1 MSGGSRSRWATR
13 PWRALFH
20 GSLTARLIA
29 SLVALVIVTCAVV
42 GAATYTVLRHSL
54 MANFSQALQAA
65 TQRQYQACADGDD
78 NGWSPPPQGHTSSY
92 IDHDPG
98 SSPCD
103 GQVIQGQ
110 AAGTFGA
117 WNLDGR
123 IQEAAIVNGEC
134 HVSATDQATLR
145 SLPVTPR
152 PPSQGG
158 GGDGTS
164 SPPPLP
170 TFTRDLP
177 SLGGV
182 YELTAVQQY
191 KGGPVLYT
199 GLPLSSVDKTLRDVA
214 IAEAAVFAA
223 VVLFVAGAGV
233 GLVRLSLRPL
243 RRVATTATM
252 VTELPLDTEVSLPAR
267 VPDDDPRTEVG
278 QVGAAI
284 NRMLQHV
291 ESALE
296 RRAASETRLR
306 RFAADA
312 SHELRTPLAAIRG
325 YAELALRQGGPVPED
340 VTHALRRVESESARM
355 SMLVD
360 ELLLLARLDAGLLL
374 EQEPVDLTRLTIE
387 ATSDAQVA
395 SPSHRWQL
403 ELPDEPLMVRGD
415 EFRLRQVL
423 GNLLSNAAKHTTPD
437 TTVTVAVSAARS
449 AGDGVAATADPG
461 AARPADGRPAD
472 RQQADGRAADGRA
485 ADGRAAARPPAGT
498 GPVVQLSVTD
508 NGQGIPPDLV
518 PELFERF
525 ARGDSSRSR
534 GTGSGAGSTG
544 LGLAIVKAVVTAHH
558 GTVSVTSQPGQTTF
572 TIKLP
577 RLAESPGDGFP
588 AVPSAD
594 EPSADKPG
602 AIELGAI
609 EPGATGPGAIEPG
622 ADGPGADGPGAT
634 GPGATGAAAD
644 GPTAIE
650 PGATGPGEGVRSE
663 LE

>member
-1 MSGGSRSRWATR
+1 MNGGSPSRWATR

-54 MANFSQALQAA
+54 MANFNQALQAA
-65 TQRQYQACADGDD
+65 TQRQYQACADNDGYQ
-78 NGWSPPPQGHTSSY
+78 WYPPAQDHTSSY
-92 IDHDPG
+92 IDQDPG

-117 WNLDGR
+117 WNLDGH
-123 IQEAAIVNGEC
+123 IQEASIVDGEC

-145 SLPVTPR
+145 SLPVTPQ
-152 PPSQGG
+152 PPAQGG
-158 GGDGTS
+158 GGGGTS

-182 YELTAVQQY
+182 YELTAVQQHQ
-191 KGGPVLYT
+191 GGPVLYT
-199 GLPLSSVDKTLRDVA
+199 GLPLSSVNKTLRDVA
-214 IAEAAVFAA
+214 IAEAAVFAV

-325 YAELALRQGGPVPED
+325 YAELALRHGGPVPED

-360 ELLLLARLDAGLLL
+360 ELLLLARLDAGRPL

-423 GNLLSNAAKHTTPD
+423 GNLLSNAAKHTAPD
-437 TTVTVAVSAARS
+437 TTVTVAVSAAPS
-449 AGDGVAATADPG
+449 AGAGVPAAAAPG

-472 RQQADGRAADGRA
+472 WRAADGRPSDGRA

-498 GPVVQLSVTD
+498 RPAVQLSVTD

-534 GTGSGAGSTG
+534 ETGSGAGSTG

-558 GTVSVTSQPGQTTF
+558 GTVSVTSHPGRTTF
-572 TIKLP
+572 TITLP

-594 EPSADKPG
+594 EPA

-609 EPGATGPGAIEPG
+609 EPGAIEPG
-622 ADGPGADGPGAT
+622 DELGT
-634 GPGATGAAAD
+634 
-644 GPTAIE
+644 IE
-650 PGATGPGEGVRSE
+650 PGEGVRSE

>member
-1 MSGGSRSRWATR
+1 MNGGSRSRWATR

-54 MANFSQALQAA
+54 MANFNQSLQAA
-65 TQRQYQACADGDD
+65 TQRQYQACADNDD
-78 NGWSPPPQGHTSSY
+78 DQWYPPAQEHTSSY
-92 IDHDPG
+92 VDHDPG

-117 WNLDGR
+117 WNLDGH
-123 IQEAAIVNGEC
+123 IQEASIVDGVC
-134 HVSATDQATLR
+134 HVSATDQATLQ
-145 SLPVTPR
+145 SLPVTPQ
-152 PPSQGG
+152 PPGQGG
-158 GGDGTS
+158 GGGGTS

-177 SLGGV
+177 SIGGA
-182 YELTAVQQY
+182 YELTAVQQHQ
-191 KGGPVLYT
+191 GGPVLYT
-199 GLPLSSVDKTLRDVA
+199 GLPLGSVNKTLRDVA

-223 VVLFVAGAGV
+223 VVLFVAGSGV

-360 ELLLLARLDAGLLL
+360 ELLLLARLDAGRPL

-449 AGDGVAATADPG
+449 AVDGVPAADPG
-461 AARPADGRPAD
+461 AARPANGRPAD
-472 RQQADGRAADGRA
+472 ARASGRQPVGTQ
-485 ADGRAAARPPAGT
+485 PAGT
-498 GPVVQLSVTD
+498 QPTGTQPAVQLSVTD

-558 GTVSVTSQPGQTTF
+558 GTVSVTSHPGRTTF
-572 TIKLP
+572 TITLP
-577 RLAESPGDGFP
+577 RLAESPGDGLP

-594 EPSADKPG
+594 EPG
-602 AIELGAI
+602 AIE
-609 EPGATGPGAIEPG
+609 PGAIEPG
-622 ADGPGADGPGAT
+622 AIEPG
-634 GPGATGAAAD
+634 
-644 GPTAIE
+644 AIE
-650 PGATGPGEGVRSE
+650 PGAIEPGAIEPGAIERGAGVCSE

>member
-1 MSGGSRSRWATR
+1 MNGGSRSRWAAR

-29 SLVALVIVTCAVV
+29 SLVALVIVTCAGV

-54 MANFSQALQAA
+54 MANFNQALQAA
-65 TQRQYQACADGDD
+65 TQRQYQACADDD
-78 NGWSPPPQGHTSSY
+78 NNQWSPPPQGHTSSF

-117 WNLDGR
+117 WNLDGH
-123 IQEAAIVNGEC
+123 IQEAAIVNGQC
-134 HVSATDQATLR
+134 HVSATDQATLQ
-145 SLPVTPR
+145 SLPVTPQ
-152 PPSQGG
+152 PPGQGG
-158 GGDGTS
+158 GGGGTS

-199 GLPLSSVDKTLRDVA
+199 GLPLNSVDKTLRDVA

-223 VVLFVAGAGV
+223 VVLFVAGSGV

-325 YAELALRQGGPVPED
+325 YAELALRHGGPVPED

-360 ELLLLARLDAGLLL
+360 ELLLLARLDAGRPL

-437 TTVTVAVSAARS
+437 TTVTVAVSAAPS
-449 AGDGVAATADPG
+449 AGDRVPAAADPG

-472 RQQADGRAADGRA
+472 GRAADGRA
-485 ADGRAAARPPAGT
+485 ADRRAAARRPAGT
-498 GPVVQLSVTD
+498 PPAVQLSVTD

-534 GTGSGAGSTG
+534 ETGSGAGSTG

-558 GTVSVTSQPGQTTF
+558 GTVSVTSHPGRTTF
-572 TIKLP
+572 TITLP
-577 RLAESPGDGFP
+577 RLAESPGHGFP
-588 AVPSAD
+588 AVLSAD
-594 EPSADKPG
+594 EPD
-602 AIELGAI
+602 AI
-609 EPGATGPGAIEPG
+609 EPGATEPDAVGPGAI
-622 ADGPGADGPGAT
+622 GPGADEPGAIGPGA
-634 GPGATGAAAD
+634 D
-644 GPTAIE
+644 E
-650 PGATGPGEGVRSE
+650 PGAIGPGEGVRSE